1 MCGYTLRRMVK
12 HQKLCVIGLGF
23 VGLPLGATLAELGY
37 RVTGIDVAPRILATL
52 RAGKAP
58 FEEAGL
64 QALLDKVLGKSF
76 IVSDRIKQG
85 SHDVYIIAV
94 GTPIDDETK
103 QPIMEYVEGASRAIG
118 RALKKG
124 DLVIMRSTVPIG
136 TTRKIVLPLLEE
148 ESGLKGGKDF
158 DLVFAPER
166 LVSGKALAEL
176 KELPQIIGGLT
187 GGKDVERASAL
198 FSTMTPLIVPVE
210 NLEAGEMGKL
220 IDNTY
225 RDLHFAYANQM
236 ARLAEKVGIDM
247 TRLAHD
253 VNNGY
258 KRNRIPTPSPGVG
271 GICLKKDPFL
281 LMYSGKEY
289 GYHPALTEAAREL
302 NAQMPAHVAER
313 ALVLLSAAG
322 KEPRASTVFVLG
334 FAFKGK
340 PVTSDTRDAPT
351 TTVVQALQKAEC
363 TVLGYDPVVPNEHLA
378 SLNVEPVSIEEGF
391 KRANAVIIMTN
402 HPEFESMPIEKLIAS
417 MEKPSALLD
426 GWHLFDPATFRE
438 IPDFYYAGVG
448 NN

>member
-1 MCGYTLRRMVK
+1 MVK
-12 HQKLCVIGLGF
+12 NQKLCVIGLGF
-23 VGLPLGATLAELGY
+23 VGLPLGTTFAELGFA
-37 RVTGIDVAPRILATL
+37 VTGIDASPRVKESLKQG
-52 RAGKAP
+52 RAHFA
-58 FEEAGL
+58 ESGL
-64 QALLDKVLGKSF
+64 QELLDRVLGKSF
-76 IVSDRIKQG
+76 HVADAVEKG
-85 SHDVYIIAV
+85 AHDIYIIAV
-94 GTPIDDETK
+94 GTPIDDSTK
-103 QPIMEYVEGASRAIG
+103 EPMMEYVEGASRTIG
-118 RALKKG
+118 KALKKG

-148 ESGLKGGKDF
+148 ESGLTGGKDF

-166 LVSGKALAEL
+166 LVSGKALIEL
-176 KELPQIIGGLT
+176 KELPQIIGGYK
-187 GGKDVERASAL
+187 GEKDVVRASAL
-198 FSTMTPLIVPVE
+198 FSTMTPFIVPVE

-236 ARLAEKVGIDM
+236 ARLAEKVGVDM
-247 TRLAHD
+247 TRLASD

-271 GICLKKDPFL
+271 GICLKKDPYL

-289 GYHPALTEAAREL
+289 GFHPFLTESAREM
-302 NAQMPAHVAER
+302 NAQMPLHVAER

-322 KEPRASTVFVLG
+322 KEPSSSTVFVLG

-340 PVTSDTRDAPT
+340 PVTSDTRDSPT
-351 TTVVQALQKAEC
+351 TTVVQALQKAGC
-363 TVLGYDPVVPNEHLA
+363 KVIGYDPVVPSDHLA
-378 SLNVEPVSIEEGF
+378 SLKVEPASIEEGF

-402 HPEFESMPIEKLIAS
+402 HPEFESLPIEKLIAS
-417 MEKPSALLD
+417 MAKPAALLD
-426 GWHLFDPATFRE
+426 GWHLFDPSLFRE

>member
-1 MCGYTLRRMVK
+1 MTK
-12 HQKLCVIGLGF
+12 NQKLCVVGLGF
-23 VGLPLGATLAELGY
+23 VGLPLGATFAELGFL
-37 RVTGIDVAPRILATL
+37 VTGIDASPKVRESLK
-52 RAGKAP
+52 RGKAH
-58 FEEAGL
+58 FAEAGL
-64 QALLDKVLGKSF
+64 QELLDLVLGKTF
-76 IVSDRIKQG
+76 HIAETVEKG

-103 QPIMEYVEGASRAIG
+103 QPIMEYVEGASRTIG
-118 RALKKG
+118 KALKKG
-124 DLVIMRSTVPIG
+124 DLVIIRSTVPIG
-136 TTRKIVLPLLEE
+136 TTQKIVLPLLEE

-176 KELPQIIGGLT
+176 KELPQIIGGLAE

-198 FSTMTPLIVPVE
+198 FSVMTPLIVPVE

-258 KRNRIPTPSPGVG
+258 KRNRIPVPSPGVG

-281 LMYSGKEY
+281 LIYSGKEY
-289 GYHPALTEAAREL
+289 DYHPFLTESARQL
-302 NAQMPAHVAER
+302 NADMPHHVANR
-313 ALVLLSAAG
+313 ALMLLSAAG
-322 KEPRASTVFVLG
+322 KEPKTSLVFVLG

-340 PVTSDTRDAPT
+340 PVTSDTRDSPT
-351 TTVVQALQKAEC
+351 TTVVEDLQKAGC
-363 TVLGYDPVVPNEHLA
+363 TVIGYDPVVPTEHLA
-378 SLNVEPVSIEEGF
+378 SLNVNPASIEEGF
-391 KRANAVIIMTN
+391 KRADLVIIMTN
-402 HPEFESMPIEKLIAS
+402 HPEFESLPIDTLVGS
-417 MEKPSALLD
+417 MTKPSALLD
-426 GWHLFDPATFRE
+426 GWHLFDPVKFRT

>member
-1 MCGYTLRRMVK
+1 MIHK
-12 HQKLCVIGLGF
+12 SPLCIVGLGF
-23 VGLPLGATLAELGY
+23 VGLPLGATFAELGFS
-37 RVTGIDVAPRILATL
+37 VTGIDASPKVKESLKRG
-52 RAGKAP
+52 RAHFA
-58 FEEAGL
+58 EAGL
-64 QALLDKVLGKSF
+64 QELLNRVLGKTF
-76 IVSDRIKQG
+76 RVADTIEKG

-103 QPIMEYVEGASRAIG
+103 EPQMEYVESASRTIG
-118 RALKKG
+118 KALKKG

-176 KELPQIIGGLT
+176 KELPQIIGGLM
-187 GGKDVERASAL
+187 GEKDVERASKL

-236 ARLAEKVGIDM
+236 ARLAEKVGVDM
-247 TRLAHD
+247 TRLAAD

-271 GICLKKDPFL
+271 GICLKKDPYL
-281 LMYSGKEY
+281 LIYSGKEY
-289 GYHPALTEAAREL
+289 GFHPFLTESARRM
-302 NAQMPAHVAER
+302 NAEMPPHVAER
-313 ALVLLSAAG
+313 ALVLLSASG
-322 KEPRASTVFVLG
+322 KEPRASTIFVLG

-351 TTVVQALQKAEC
+351 TTVVQALQKAGC
-363 TVLGYDPVVPNEHLA
+363 TVLGYDPVVPNDHLA
-378 SLNVEPVSIEEGF
+378 SLKVEPVSIEEGF

-417 MEKPSALLD
+417 MQKPSALLD
-426 GWHLFDPATFRE
+426 GWHLFDPAKFRE